1 MGEKKNG
8 EKFLPHKKQHDPLK
22 YHLKGTSSYSI
33 NPQPLNIN
41 GKKIKQS
48 YRYFFFFFSSEKQ
61 QTLDHQYPPG
71 NELSSKKRRIRT
83 VSRHL
88 INSRCRNFVR
98 NAFINRFDVRIL
110 FIVTETIREI
120 SSIILLLSKRRGGT
134 HPPSRTIKLSIL
146 RVWSSSPKSNSKQNR
161 RD

>member
-48 YRYFFFFFSSEKQ
+48 YRYFFFFFFSSEKQ

-120 SSIILLLSKRRGGT
+120 SSIILLLSDEREKEAHT
-134 HPPSRTIKLSIL
+134 LPPA
-146 RVWSSSPKSNSKQNR
+146 
-161 RD
+161 